1 VSARRASNTI
11 SSIGDA
17 GIIGVSQIVQVV
29 IGGTVEVGLEDETA
43 TTLDEEAVQIG
54 KRVSPEMIKH

>member
-1 VSARRASNTI
+1 
-11 SSIGDA
+11 
-17 GIIGVSQIVQVV
+17 VQVV